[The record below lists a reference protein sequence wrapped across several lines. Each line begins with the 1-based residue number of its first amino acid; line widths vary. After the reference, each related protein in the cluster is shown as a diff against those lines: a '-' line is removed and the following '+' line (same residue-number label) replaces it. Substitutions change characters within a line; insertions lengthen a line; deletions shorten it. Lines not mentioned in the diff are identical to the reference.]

1 MDISSLGLIF
11 PAPFAW
17 GLHVKR
23 CPLWYLKKVLME
35 VLQPSKSYHYIL
47 QMNNIL
53 NRFGYLDF
61 WSGESPEPTFTSSME
76 LALLFRRS
84 SLFNIRKSIKIW
96 RCLPNNSHVLQLLES
111 PPQLE
116 DYSISVYLENWE
128 NFFSPE
134 WLDET
139 AEQPC
144 CHQYTSREDQGWSC
158 QLQLRRLEA
167 LLHTTVNSPLY
178 RVSRKKGCKISFSLV
193 YSRLDWFVY
202 LWVSIETT
210 KNLSQI

>member
-1 MDISSLGLIF
+1 MDFSSLGLIF

-96 RCLPNNSHVLQLLES
+96 RCLPSNPRVLQLQLLES
-111 PPQLE
+111 PPQLIQFQCTWRTGRISSLLS
-116 DYSISVYLENWE
+116 DLMRQQSSLAATSIPPERIRAGPA
-128 NFFSPE
+128 NFNCVVWKPCYIQQSTVLCTGCPE
-134 WLDET
+134 
-139 AEQPC
+139 
-144 CHQYTSREDQGWSC
+144 
-158 QLQLRRLEA
+158 
-167 LLHTTVNSPLY
+167 
-178 RVSRKKGCKISFSLV
+178 RKGAKFH
-193 YSRLDWFVY
+193 FH
-202 LWVSIETT
+202 
-210 KNLSQI
+210 